1 MFRHMTE
8 EPRVSLVLGEA
19 GWAEATWPPNH
30 IAHVHFAL
38 NEDKKTVRVDEVAL
52 KNPTSDALR
61 SFPLARIEAAADAG
75 GFMLGFAMTYTNP
88 KPPDLDKH
96 FQKIKRQASSNK
108 SAGRFVLERPEG
120 RFLDNG
126 FYIRVAKAYREAV
139 ALGLNPRQ
147 TLAKDSHSATDTVA
161 RWVGEARRRGYLPPG
176 RPGKVTAH
184 FEEGGPDAS

>member
-1 MFRHMTE
+1 M
-8 EPRVSLVLGEA
+8 
-19 GWAEATWPPNH
+19 
-30 IAHVHFAL
+30 
-38 NEDKKTVRVDEVAL
+38 RVDEVAL

-75 GFMLGFAMTYTNP
+75 GFMLGFAMTYNNP

-108 SAGRFVLERPEG
+108 SAGRFVLEWPEG

-184 FEEGGPDAS
+184 FEEGGPNASWTTRPRPQAAEREVGSFDTGIARVSTTQAASLVRRPRR